1 MGLGIDVQDPHGD
14 PMTIPEVQ
22 ALNRSLIEVREDRDH
37 ANELLAKAYR
47 QLEADGAM
55 RGESPLLDAIH
66 AHLGY

>member
-1 MGLGIDVQDPHGD
+1 
-14 PMTIPEVQ
+14 MTIPEVQ
-22 ALNRSLIEVREDRDH
+22 ALNRSLIEVREERDY

-55 RGESPLLDAIH
+55 LGESPLLDAIH